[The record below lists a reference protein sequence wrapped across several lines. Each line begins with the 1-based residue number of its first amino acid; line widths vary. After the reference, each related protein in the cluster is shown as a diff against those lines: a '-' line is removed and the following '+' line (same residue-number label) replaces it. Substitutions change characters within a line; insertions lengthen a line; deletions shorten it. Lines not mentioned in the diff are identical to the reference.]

1 MTSLMWSSWFRLTQ
15 NCSGSLVQL
24 QNGHFQF
31 QNALHSQVYSGT
43 TQVSRSVL
51 TSIPWPGTLTS
62 YPPSL
67 LRQLVNKTQQKLRG
81 EISINIYTHYGW
93 NVGATGETWH
103 HKYVNWQLLL
113 IQNEITAG
121 PSSADWRPPPNMHI
135 KASYDNATYPQGH
148 IELDRSAFLY
158 HWSKGWSDKPSTNQQ
173 LSQLLF

>member
-1 MTSLMWSSWFRLTQ
+1 MHSAPHKESMRVLPPLRASLPSDLLSCDAMTSLMWSSWFRLTQ
-15 NCSGSLVQL
+15 SSSGSSVQL

-103 HKYVNWQLLL
+103 HKYVN
-113 IQNEITAG
+113 
-121 PSSADWRPPPNMHI
+121 
-135 KASYDNATYPQGH
+135 
-148 IELDRSAFLY
+148 
-158 HWSKGWSDKPSTNQQ
+158 
-173 LSQLLF
+173 